1 MLSIDV
7 ITLFPEVI
15 EAGTRYSI
23 VGRAIERG
31 LVAIR
36 TVQLRDF
43 ATDKHR
49 TVDDEPYGG
58 GAGLVMKPEPIFR
71 AVEFCLQNPAPF
83 GIPHPPNPLLPQ
95 GEGETADSPL
105 PMGEGQGVRAHGRD
119 ARATVEEG
127 QGVRAHGRDARATVE
142 EGQEGRTTRILL
154 LEPQGKLYTQAMAQE
169 LARESHLI
177 LICGHYEGVD
187 ARVREHLATDT
198 ISIGDFVL
206 TGGELPA
213 LIIIDSVVR
222 LLPGAIHSPESLSQD
237 SFSDGLLGYPQYT
250 RPEEFRGWRVPPVL
264 LSGNHGA
271 IARWRRREQLRLTRS
286 LRPDLFARAPLT
298 KGDVE
303 LLKELNEDEVMKP

>member
-1 MLSIDV
+1 MLRIDV

-23 VGRAIERG
+23 VGRAQERG

-36 TVQLRDF
+36 AIQLRDF
-43 ATDKHR
+43 AADKHR

-71 AVEFCLQNPAPF
+71 AVEFCLNPS
-83 GIPHPPNPLLPQ
+83 PQ
-95 GEGETADSPL
+95 RGEGVAQSLSPAGGEG
-105 PMGEGQGVRAHGRD
+105 MGEGAVPGG
-119 ARATVEEG
+119 
-127 QGVRAHGRDARATVE
+127 
-142 EGQEGRTTRILL
+142 TRIIL
-154 LEPQGKLYTQAMAQE
+154 LEPQGRLYTQAMARE
-169 LARESHLI
+169 LAQAEHLI

-198 ISIGDFVL
+198 LSIGDFVL

-213 LIIIDSVVR
+213 LVIIDSVVR
-222 LLPGAIHSPESLSQD
+222 LLPGAIHSPESLLQD

-271 IARWRRREQLRLTRS
+271 IARWRRREQLRLTRM
-286 LRPDLFARAPLT
+286 LRPDLFARAYLT
-298 KGDVE
+298 RQDVE
-303 LLKELNEDEVMKP
+303 LLRELNEEEVQR

>member
-1 MLSIDV
+1 MLRIDV

-23 VGRAIERG
+23 VGRAQERG

-36 TVQLRDF
+36 AIQLRDF

-71 AVEFCLQNPAPF
+71 AVEFCTPEPR
-83 GIPHPPNPLLPQ
+83 G
-95 GEGETADSPL
+95 
-105 PMGEGQGVRAHGRD
+105 
-119 ARATVEEG
+119 AR
-127 QGVRAHGRDARATVE
+127 
-142 EGQEGRTTRILL
+142 IIL
-154 LEPQGKLYTQAMAQE
+154 LEPQGRLYTQAMARE
-169 LARESHLI
+169 LAQAEHLI
-177 LICGHYEGVD
+177 IICGHYEGVD

-198 ISIGDFVL
+198 LSIGDFVL

-213 LIIIDSVVR
+213 LVIIDSVVR
-222 LLPGAIHSPESLSQD
+222 LLPGAIHSPESLLQD

-271 IARWRRREQLRLTRS
+271 IARWRRREQLRLTRM
-286 LRPDLFARAPLT
+286 LRPDLFARAYLT
-298 KGDVE
+298 RQDVE
-303 LLKELNEDEVMKP
+303 LLRELNEEEVQR

>member
-1 MLSIDV
+1 MLHIDV
-7 ITLFPEVI
+7 VTLFPEVI

-36 TVQLRDF
+36 AVQLRDF

-71 AVEFCLQNPAPF
+71 AVEHCLQTC
-83 GIPHPPNPLLPQ
+83 PPVQ
-95 GEGETADSPL
+95 EADQK
-105 PMGEGQGVRAHGRD
+105 GA
-119 ARATVEEG
+119 
-127 QGVRAHGRDARATVE
+127 
-142 EGQEGRTTRILL
+142 TRIIL
-154 LEPQGKLYTQAMAQE
+154 LEPQGKLYTQAMAHE
-169 LARESHLI
+169 LAQQAHLV

-187 ARVREHLATDT
+187 ARVRDHLATDT

-213 LIIIDSVVR
+213 LILIDSVVR
-222 LLPGAIHSPESLSQD
+222 LLPGAIHSPESLAQD
-237 SFSDGLLGYPQYT
+237 SFADGLLGYPQYT
-250 RPEEFRGWRVPPVL
+250 RPEEFRGWRVPSVL

-271 IARWRRREQLRLTRS
+271 IARWRRREQLRLTRT
-286 LRPDLFARAPLT
+286 LRPDLFARAYLT
-298 KGDVE
+298 KQDVQ
-303 LLKELNEDEVMKP
+303 LLKELNEQEVER

>member
-1 MLSIDV
+1 MLHIDV

-36 TVQLRDF
+36 PVQLRDF

-71 AVEFCLQNPAPF
+71 AVEYCLQ
-83 GIPHPPNPLLPQ
+83 
-95 GEGETADSPL
+95 GEARRGSPS
-105 PMGEGQGVRAHGRD
+105 PRV
-119 ARATVEEG
+119 
-127 QGVRAHGRDARATVE
+127 
-142 EGQEGRTTRILL
+142 IL
-154 LEPQGKLYTQAMAQE
+154 LEPQGKLYTQALARE
-169 LARESHLI
+169 LAQESHLI

-222 LLPGAIHSPESLSQD
+222 LLPGAIHSPESLQQD

-271 IARWRRREQLRLTRS
+271 IARWRRREQLRLTRM
-286 LRPDLFARAPLT
+286 LRPDLFARAYLT
-298 KGDVE
+298 KQDVE
-303 LLKELNEDEVMKP
+303 LLKELSEDEVER

>member
-1 MLSIDV
+1 MLTIDV

-36 TVQLRDF
+36 AIQLRDF

-71 AVEFCLQNPAPF
+71 AVEHCLQTS
-83 GIPHPPNPLLPQ
+83 HSD
-95 GEGETADSPL
+95 EET
-105 PMGEGQGVRAHGRD
+105 GR
-119 ARATVEEG
+119 R
-127 QGVRAHGRDARATVE
+127 
-142 EGQEGRTTRILL
+142 TRIIL
-154 LEPQGKLYTQAMAQE
+154 LEPQGKLYTQALAQA
-169 LARESHLI
+169 LAQESHLI

-222 LLPGAIHSPESLSQD
+222 LLPGAIHSPESLQQD
-237 SFSDGLLGYPQYT
+237 SFADGLLGYPQYT
-250 RPEEFRGWRVPPVL
+250 RPEEFRGWRVPSVL

-271 IARWRRREQLRLTRS
+271 IARWRRREQLRLTRT
-286 LRPDLFARAPLT
+286 LRPDLFARAYLT
-298 KGDVE
+298 KQDVQ
-303 LLKELNEDEVMKP
+303 LLKELNEDEVQR